1 LRIALPIGSSEAAQN
16 NQREVFR
23 QMNTETALAQLGI
36 SAGDLTPEQRRKFDE
51 EGYFIVENVFTPAE
65 VEEMRAEFDRLRS
78 IEGDLGGHEVH
89 IEPGAPRLSN
99 LFNKSP
105 AFDRCLSCKPT
116 LAAAA
121 HLLGEIRVYSLN
133 ARNPLKG
140 EGQQPLHSDVPRVT
154 PKDWRVVNSMIM
166 LDDMTPTNGPT
177 RVVPGSHKWTPINV
191 PDNNM
196 GELERVVARPEDA
209 AEIPKD
215 PYAPHPRELKLTGKA
230 GSVAVINGHIWH
242 GGTRNESGASRRV
255 LHLAIGRRDLL
266 AQLNEREHL
275 TPDLL
280 ARTSPSQQFLLDIEG
295 ATPKVTGYP
304 PLPTSAP
311 TWASIETLVADP
323 H

>member
-1 LRIALPIGSSEAAQN
+1 
-16 NQREVFR
+16 
-23 QMNTETALAQLGI
+23 MNTETALAQLGI
-36 SAGDLTPEQRRKFDE
+36 SAADLTPEQRCKFE
-51 EGYFIVENVFTPAE
+51 EDGYFVVEDVFSSAE
-65 VEEMRAEFDRLRS
+65 VQEMRSEFDRLRS
-78 IEGDLGGHEVH
+78 IEGEFGGHEVH

-121 HLLGEIRVYSLN
+121 YLLGEIRVYSLN

-140 EGQQPLHSDVPRVT
+140 EGQQPLHSDVPRLT
-154 PKDWRVVNSMIM
+154 PTDWRVVNSMVM

-177 RVVPGSHKWTPINV
+177 RVVPGSHNWTPINV

-196 GELERVVARPEDA
+196 GEVERVVARPEDA

-215 PYAPHPRELKLTGKA
+215 PYAPHPKEVRLTGKA

-255 LHLAIGRRDLL
+255 LHLAIGRRDLPP
-266 AQLNEREHL
+266 QLNEREHL
-275 TPDLL
+275 TPDLY
-280 ARTSPSQQFLLDIEG
+280 ARTNPSQKFLLDIED
-295 ATPKVTGYP
+295 ATPKVMGYP
-304 PLPTSAP
+304 PLPTSAR
-311 TWASIETLVADP
+311 TWAAVETVVGD
-323 H
+323 HH